1 MGLLLHVVAGVV
13 PDVELQALYVVL
25 DLAGVAVGAA
35 DMIIDMGIFSECNS
49 VLNL

>member
-35 DMIIDMGIFSECNS
+35 VPGT
-49 VLNL
+49 VVGGRQV